1 MSAGST
7 PRARAQMSPRE
18 RELRSRLAQL
28 INSLGLG
35 LARGT
40 LTVREKSCGKPTCHC
55 ARGEKHR
62 APYLTASEEGKL
74 RQLFIPLDIE
84 EKARDWVDN
93 YQRIRQLLEELSQ
106 LHWDKLKRR
115 EL

>member
-1 MSAGST
+1 
-7 PRARAQMSPRE
+7 MSPQE

-28 INSLGLG
+28 IGSLGLV
-35 LARGT
+35 RGT

-62 APYLTASEEGKL
+62 APYLSASEEGKL
-74 RQLFIPLDIE
+74 RQLFIPLELED
-84 EKARDWVDN
+84 KARGWVEN

-115 EL
+115 EP

>member
-1 MSAGST
+1 MSAGSA

-28 INSLGLG
+28 INSLGLV
-35 LARGT
+35 RGS

-74 RQLFIPLDIE
+74 RQLFIPLDLE
-84 EKARDWVDN
+84 EQARSWVDN

-106 LHWDKLKRR
+106 IHWDKLKRR
-115 EL
+115 EP

>member
-1 MSAGST
+1 MSAGSA
-7 PRARAQMSPRE
+7 PLARAQMSPRE

-28 INSLGLG
+28 INSLGLV
-35 LARGT
+35 RGT

-74 RQLFIPLDIE
+74 RQLFIPLEME
-84 EKARDWVDN
+84 EKARGWVEN
-93 YQRIRQLLEELSQ
+93 YQRIKQLLEELSQ

-115 EL
+115 EP